1 MVVVMVVVRRVE
13 KTNLLQLK
21 KRMHPPIIM
30 VHDPLQDLQQVVVV
44 LGARLVCIVVAVAI
58 DNGNLIHKQCNE
70 SNNLLSLL
78 SFK

>member
-1 MVVVMVVVRRVE
+1 MAVVMVVVRRAE

-21 KRMHPPIIM
+21 KRMRPLIM
-30 VHDPLQDLQQVVVV
+30 VLDLLQDLQQVVVV
-44 LGARLVCIVVAVAI
+44 LGMRLVCIVVAVAI
-58 DNGNLIHKQCNE
+58 DNSNLIHKQCNE